1 MAQRSAAELV
11 KQELKLGRMIASNLI
26 LIINASLLS
35 SSLETLAKTRLYQ
48 NTIVPPRVLRPLR
61 RPPKRSACI
70 LS

>member
-35 SSLETLAKTRLYQ
+35 SSL
-48 NTIVPPRVLRPLR
+48 PLFFNLCVFDLGAE
-61 RPPKRSACI
+61 RSFA
-70 LS
+70 